1 MEVIKFSNYIK
12 DMNYDNI
19 PPHLKDTLYSIL
31 ESDDAENFEQTDY
44 QEITD
49 DEEDVEVNKYT
60 PEEEPEIELGTE
72 PEKQIEDDDEDGYF
86 VIYNDK
92 NDGFSCELSV
102 EGVDMKSCQVRLIL
116 ETDEWNIFFNG
127 KIDRSGKCEIILK
140 KVSLFQEGKKGVA
153 KLEIIADD
161 TIFTPWES
169 DFVVKKSKKVSVKIN
184 ESSYN
189 KKSKIKLK
197 RII

>member
-1 MEVIKFSNYIK
+1 MEVTKFSNYIK
-12 DMNYDNI
+12 EMTYDNI

-31 ESDDAENFEQTDY
+31 ESDDTEDFEETDY
-44 QEITD
+44 QEIF
-49 DEEDVEVNKYT
+49 DEEDIEVNDYT
-60 PEEEPEIELGTE
+60 PEEEPDIELETE
-72 PEKQIEDDDEDGYF
+72 PQKQIEDEDEDGDF

-92 NDGFSCELSV
+92 NDAFSCELSV

-116 ETDEWNIFFNG
+116 ETDEWNIFFDG
-127 KIDRSGKCEIILK
+127 KIDRSGKCEINLK
-140 KVSLFQEGKKGVA
+140 KVNLFQEGKKGVA

-161 TIFTPWES
+161 TIFIPWES

-184 ESSYN
+184 ESSTQ

>member
-31 ESDDAENFEQTDY
+31 ESDDLDNFEETDY
-44 QEITD
+44 QEIID
-49 DEEDVEVNKYT
+49 DEVDEYT
-60 PEEEPEIELGTE
+60 TEEEPEIDLETE
-72 PEKQIEDDDEDGYF
+72 PEKQIEDEEDEDF

-92 NDGFSCELSV
+92 NDAFSCELSV
-102 EGVDMKSCQVRLIL
+102 EGVDMKSCKVRLIL

-127 KIDRSGKCEIILK
+127 KIDRSGKCEINLK
-140 KVSLFQEGKKGVA
+140 RVSLFQEGKKGVA

-161 TIFTPWES
+161 TIFIPWES
-169 DFVVKKSKKVSVKIN
+169 DFIVKKSKKVSVKIN
-184 ESSYN
+184 ESYK

>member
-19 PPHLKDTLYSIL
+19 PQHLKDTLYSIL
-31 ESDDAENFEQTDY
+31 ESDDLDNFEETDY
-44 QEITD
+44 QEIFD
-49 DEEDVEVNKYT
+49 DEEDDSELNDYT
-60 PEEEPEIELGTE
+60 PEEEPEIELETE
-72 PEKQIEDDDEDGYF
+72 PEKQIEDEDEDF

-127 KIDRSGKCEIILK
+127 KIDRSGKCEINLK
-140 KVSLFQEGKKGVA
+140 KVSLFQEGKRGVA

-161 TIFTPWES
+161 TIFIPWES

-184 ESSYN
+184 ESYK